1 MIFHFHL
8 QILIANSKDQ
18 YLVLSDEM
26 KTCMRLL
33 GAKTVE
39 DLGPHLVGGTSSA
52 KVNIHNLLI
61 HF

>member
-1 MIFHFHL
+1 
-8 QILIANSKDQ
+8 
-18 YLVLSDEM
+18 
-26 KTCMRLL
+26 MRLL

-39 DLGPHLVGGTSSA
+39 DLVPHRVGGTSSA